1 MNGLRRSAGLH
12 LLNFAMN
19 LSFSHLRFFD
29 MIQWLQ
35 GSLRDNQMRVKL
47 YSAGAEGSGDNVEQ
61 AIKDQMALIIER
73 ILDVL
78 RNETLNSAD

>member
-1 MNGLRRSAGLH
+1 
-12 LLNFAMN
+12 MN
-19 LSFSHLRFFD
+19 LSYSPLHFFD

-35 GSLRDNQMRVKL
+35 GSLRDNQMRVKH

-61 AIKDQMALIIER
+61 AIKDQMTLIIER

-78 RNETLNSAD
+78 RNENLNRAD